1 MKGNV
6 LFSLIAVSRVHFD
19 SKRFMSLID
28 FPARGLWNF
37 KCKLGLS
44 YRSASAVLFVF
55 KSTKS

>member
-1 MKGNV
+1 M
-6 LFSLIAVSRVHFD
+6 LFSPIASSRLNCD

-37 KCKLGLS
+37 KCKLRLS
-44 YRSASAVLFVF
+44 YLSASAVLFVF